1 MIGGEDGVHLP
12 LQQFSKPRDI
22 KSMPR
27 RAVGPQ
33 IFLRQ
38 SKQTHRRI
46 HPPSVLW
53 VGRPGVLLLQMHETT
68 RGLDQP
74 LEIIRVV
81 RFRAQPEMLEDVMRF
96 VVALLIP
103 TAKKADVA
111 GMFCNLVRRLLR
123 RRAAQLLDEP
133 GNSLVFVHGE
143 LSFVSAVMTGNR
155 ARILFFFQW
164 RAVVQTAAG
173 KE

>member
-1 MIGGEDGVHLP
+1 M
-12 LQQFSKPRDI
+12 
-22 KSMPR
+22 
-27 RAVGPQ
+27 
-33 IFLRQ
+33 
-38 SKQTHRRI
+38 
-46 HPPSVLW
+46 
-53 VGRPGVLLLQMHETT
+53 LLLQVHKAA
-68 RGLDQP
+68 RGLNQSF
-74 LEIIRVV
+74 EIIRVV
-81 RFRAQPEMLEDVMRF
+81 RFRTQPEMLEDVMRF

-173 KE
+173 KG

>member
-1 MIGGEDGVHLP
+1 M
-12 LQQFSKPRDI
+12 
-22 KSMPR
+22 
-27 RAVGPQ
+27 
-33 IFLRQ
+33 
-38 SKQTHRRI
+38 
-46 HPPSVLW
+46 
-53 VGRPGVLLLQMHETT
+53 LLLQMHKAT

-81 RFRAQPEMLEDVMRF
+81 RFRAQPEMLQDVVRF

-103 TAKKADVA
+103 TAKIAHVT
-111 GMFCNLVRRLLR
+111 GMIRNFFGCLFR

-133 GNSLVFVHGE
+133 GNSLAFVHGE